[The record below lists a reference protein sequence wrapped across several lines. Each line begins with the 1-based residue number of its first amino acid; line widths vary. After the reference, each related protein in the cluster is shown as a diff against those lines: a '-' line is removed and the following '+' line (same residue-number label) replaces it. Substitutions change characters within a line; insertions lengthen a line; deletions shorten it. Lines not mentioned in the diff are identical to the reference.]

1 LLIVPAE
8 STPGSSRRLLA
19 AALAIAI
26 LALLTG
32 PTSVSAREDAPDDG
46 SAVAIPSGPGPGTP
60 YPSTITVSGRTEPI
74 SDVDLV
80 LTAFSHSFP
89 DNVDVLLV
97 GPTGANAIVMSDVG
111 GGRITDDVNLTLDDS
126 AAEPLPDNSALDS
139 GTFRPSNYGE
149 GDQFPEPAPPP
160 GGGSSLSVFNG
171 TDANGV
177 WSLYVYDDLAVYGGD
192 IESWDLQVTAGPEP
206 PPPPPPPPPPS
217 PPPPPGC
224 DFSNSREIV
233 ILDSRSASPYPSSIT
248 VTGADS
254 VTDLNVQLVGLSHT
268 WPDDIDVLLVGPGGE
283 DALIMSDAG
292 GWTDATDVTVLLD
305 DQAPDSLPDND
316 ALATGTYRPANYEGW
331 ADTFWEPAPEPSG
344 NVELATFN
352 GTDPNGTWRL
362 YVMDNAVVDEGQ
374 IAGGW
379 RLCLNS
385 PEPPPLPP
393 GVQRP
398 PKPVLRLHP

>member
-1 LLIVPAE
+1 VSLA
-8 STPGSSRRLLA
+8 SSARSFRRLPA
-19 AALAIAI
+19 VGLAIAV
-26 LALLTG
+26 LALIVGTTVSTG
-32 PTSVSAREDAPDDG
+32 ATSASPASDSPIT
-46 SAVAIPSGPGPGTP
+46 IPWGPGPGSP

-111 GGRITDDVNLTLDDS
+111 GGRITDDVNLTLDDA
-126 AAEPLPDNSALDS
+126 AAEPLPNNSALNS
-139 GTFRPSNYGE
+139 GSFRPSNYGE
-149 GDQFPEPAPPP
+149 GDEFPEPAPPP

-177 WSLYVYDDLAVYGGD
+177 WSLYVYDDLAIWGGD
-192 IESWDLQVTAGPEP
+192 IESWDLQITAGPE

-224 DFSNSREIV
+224 DFTSTREIV
-233 ILDSRSASPYPSSIT
+233 LPDSGSASPYPSSIT
-248 VTGADS
+248 VSGAAS
-254 VTDLNVQLVGLSHT
+254 VTDVNVQLVGVGHT
-268 WPDDIDVLLVGPGGE
+268 WPDDIDVLLVGPNGE

-292 GWTDATDVTVLLD
+292 GWTDVTGATVLLD
-305 DQAPDSLPDND
+305 DQASGPLPDND
-316 ALATGTYRPANYEGW
+316 VLATGTFRPANYEGW

-362 YVMDNAVVDEGQ
+362 YVMDNAAVDEGQ
-374 IAGGW
+374 ITGGW

-385 PEPPPLPP
+385 PIPPPFPP
-393 GVQRP
+393 NASRRP
-398 PKPVLRLHP
+398 KARSS